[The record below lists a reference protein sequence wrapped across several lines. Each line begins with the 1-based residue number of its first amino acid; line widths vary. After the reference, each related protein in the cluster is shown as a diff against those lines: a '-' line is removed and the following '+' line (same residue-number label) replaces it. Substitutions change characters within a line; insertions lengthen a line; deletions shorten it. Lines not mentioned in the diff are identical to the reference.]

1 MPKLGV
7 SLTSD
12 GKKLTGEFSRAAN
25 KLDRDYYR
33 KGFNLPNA

>member
-7 SLTSD
+7 SLSSD
-12 GKKLTGEFSRAAN
+12 GKKFTGEFATAAN

-33 KGFNLPNA
+33 EGFTLPNA